1 MLTYYISE
9 GTICITFINVRL
21 NDIIP
26 ECLQTEKSVDYQPR
40 AVRLLTVLAV
50 MDVGLAKDDLEVP
63 KIKYENSRC
72 CRGRKQAEWLHH
84 AIYITSSFPGAR
96 SFIFVAQK
104 LPGSRVV
111 HSCQIFN
118 CMIYT
123 NRKFFFAEEE
133 EKTLPPLWSYYTL
146 LPSGKN
152 MMSGREKHGRCQMTI
167 IRDAKF
173 KYKSLRIL

>member
-1 MLTYYISE
+1 MLTYYTSE
-9 GTICITFINVRL
+9 STICITFINVRL

-26 ECLQTEKSVDYQPR
+26 ECLQSEKSVDYQPR

-50 MDVGLAKDDLEVP
+50 MAVGLAKDDLEVP

-72 CRGRKQAEWLHH
+72 RWERRQAEWLYH

-96 SFIFVAQK
+96 SFISVAQK
-104 LPGSRVV
+104 LPGSRVI

-123 NRKFFFAEEE
+123 NRKFFFCGGRRKNAS
-133 EKTLPPLWSYYTL
+133 TALVILYTAAKQKKYDVR
-146 LPSGKN
+146 SGKTQPLPN
-152 MMSGREKHGRCQMTI
+152 DNNPWREI
-167 IRDAKF
+167 
-173 KYKSLRIL
+173 